1 MTDPKH
7 RQLRELFE
15 HALDLSPEQ
24 RRGFLASHCA
34 GQPELQRRIEALLAA
49 AEDERFLASPTG
61 PVASPVAS
69 AVASEFVAPLAHAAK
84 THAPPELALSVEQP
98 GAHIGPYK
106 LLQLIGEGGFGE
118 VFLAQQEEPVRRK
131 VALKILKLGMDTRQ
145 VVARF
150 EQERQALALM
160 DHPNIARVFDAG
172 VTQTGRSYF
181 VMELV
186 QGDPIVAY
194 CDALRLTIE
203 QRLELL
209 AQVCSAVQH
218 AHQKGVI
225 HRDLKPSNVLVGTL
239 DGRPHAKVI
248 DFGIAKATS
257 QKMTDKTLFTEHR
270 QVIGTFQ
277 YMSPEQA
284 HGSLDIDTRT
294 DVYSLGVLLYE
305 LLTGSTP
312 FDAKTLSEAAYGEI
326 QRLIRE
332 VDPPR
337 PSTRLSSS
345 RERLASIAAHR
356 GIEPRRLGVLVRGD
370 LDWIVMKSLEKD
382 RARRYESASALAAD
396 LRRHL
401 DGDAVLAAPPS
412 AGYRL
417 RKLARRHRGLV
428 AASGAVTL
436 ALLAGLAAFAWQ
448 ADVARGE
455 RDAANLA
462 RIAESEQRVIVEQ
475 QRIVAAARADEFERL
490 AEFQAEMLEQI
501 DPSRAGRELTDDVL
515 MRFEAAL
522 EKADV
527 PAAERPALVAGFR
540 AQWSRVNAIDVAK
553 NTLDRALLQPS
564 VAAIE
569 TQFADYPGV
578 AAKLRHRLA
587 GVYRELGLYSS
598 ALPLQESALQLRK
611 KVYGE
616 DHPQT
621 LRSMKD
627 VALLLWH
634 LGRYDEAE
642 PLYREVLERCNRA
655 NVDDPEIASSAR
667 DSYSVLL
674 QDMGRAAEAEPLAR
688 EALEERRGRL
698 GEDDPLT
705 LNSMSNLALIVE
717 GLGRFPEAEA
727 LYLDTLE
734 RRRRVLGDETNA
746 TLVTLNNLGALL
758 RTVNQLDEAERLLR
772 EALATRTRVFGED
785 HPERLVPLNNL
796 GLVLKAQGKLVEA
809 EAVCREVLA
818 ARERL
823 LGWDH
828 KATLSA
834 RNNLANVLTALERPA
849 DAEPILRAALAARRR
864 LFDALH
870 PETLGAVNNLG
881 MALHALGKNEEAEP
895 LQREVLEGLR
905 KVAGPNHP
913 NTIAS
918 HLNLGVVL
926 QARGK
931 FTEAEELFV
940 AARTAARR
948 AFSAG
953 HPVDLSA
960 TGSLAKLLIAQ
971 SRFGEAVSLLS
982 EALPHF
988 RRAPGERS
996 AASTARMLVLLGRSR
1011 GKLAASNEE
1020 FHAAERELLEAEATL
1035 VGIPGQKPTDRGES
1049 LAALVE
1055 LYAAWDK
1062 LAPGAG
1068 HAAARASWQSKIDAA
1083 K

>member
-1 MTDPKH
+1 MNDPKH

-15 HALDLSPEQ
+15 QALELSAEQ
-24 RRGFLASHCA
+24 RSIFLSARCA
-34 GQPELQRRIEALLAA
+34 GQPELRQRIEALLAA

-61 PVASPVAS
+61 
-69 AVASEFVAPLAHAAK
+69 AVAG
-84 THAPPELALSVEQP
+84 ELAAPHVPNPKPAATPALALGAEQP

-145 VVARF
+145 IVARF

-172 VTQTGRSYF
+172 VTLTGRSYF

-218 AHQKGVI
+218 AHQKGII

-382 RARRYESASALAAD
+382 RARRYESASDLAAD

-417 RKLARRHRGLV
+417 RKLAQRHRGLV

-436 ALLAGLAAFAWQ
+436 SLVAGVAAFAWQ
-448 ADVARGE
+448 ASVARDE

-462 RIAESEQRVIVEQ
+462 RIAESEQRRIVEE
-475 QRIVAAARADEFERL
+475 QREIVEKQRVVAAARADEFERL

-501 DPSRAGRELTDDVL
+501 DPSRAGRMLTEDVL
-515 MRFEAAL
+515 ARFEAAL

-527 PAAERPALVAGFR
+527 PVSERAELLAQFR
-540 AQWSRVNAIDVAK
+540 AQWGRIHALDVAK
-553 NTLDRALLQPS
+553 ATLDRALLQPS
-564 VAAIE
+564 AAAIE

-578 AAKLRHRLA
+578 AAKLRQRLA
-587 GVYRELGLYSS
+587 GVYGDLGLYSA
-598 ALPLQESALQLRK
+598 ALPLQESALQLRR
-611 KVYGE
+611 KVYGDDGE
-616 DHPQT
+616 LT

-627 VALLLWH
+627 LGILLWH
-634 LGRYDEAE
+634 LGRYAEAE
-642 PLYREVLERCNRA
+642 PLYREVLERCTRA
-655 NVDDPEIASSAR
+655 HVDDAEIASSAR
-667 DSYSVLL
+667 DSLAVLL
-674 QDMGRAAEAEPLAR
+674 HDVGRSAEAEPIAR
-688 EALEERRGRL
+688 QALEERRSRL
-698 GEDDPLT
+698 GEDHPDT
-705 LNSMSNLALIVE
+705 LNSMSNLALVLE
-717 GLGRFPEAEA
+717 GLGRLSEAEA
-727 LYLDTLE
+727 LYRDTLA
-734 RRRRVLGDETNA
+734 RRRRVLGDEHTA

-758 RTVNQLDEAERLLR
+758 RTVNQLDEAEVLLR
-772 EALATRTRVFGED
+772 EAVATRTRVFGED
-785 HPERLVPLNNL
+785 HPERLYPLNNL
-796 GLVLKAQGKLVEA
+796 GLLLNSQGRFAEA
-809 EAVCREVLA
+809 ELICREVLA

-828 KATLSA
+828 SSTLSA
-834 RNNLANVLTALERPA
+834 RNNLASVLLATDRAA
-849 DAEPILRAALAARRR
+849 DAEPILRAALDARRR

-881 MALHALGKNEEAEP
+881 MALHSLGRNEEAEP

-905 KVAGPNHP
+905 KALGPNHP

-926 QARGK
+926 QAQGK
-931 FTEAEELFV
+931 FAEAEALFV

-1035 VGIPGQKPTDRGES
+1035 VGIPGQKPTDRGEC

-1055 LYAAWDK
+1055 LHAAWDK

-1068 HAAARASWQSKIDAA
+1068 HAESSASWQSKLDAA

>member
-1 MTDPKH
+1 MNDPKH

-15 HALDLSPEQ
+15 QALELSAEQ
-24 RRGFLASHCA
+24 RRIFLAARCA
-34 GQPELQRRIEALLAA
+34 EQPELRQRIEALLAA
-49 AEDERFLASPTG
+49 AEDDRFLTSPTG
-61 PVASPVAS
+61 AAEVRLEAPRAQEAAAATPV
-69 AVASEFVAPLAHAAK
+69 
-84 THAPPELALSVEQP
+84 LALGAEQP

-172 VTQTGRSYF
+172 VTLTGRSYF

-218 AHQKGVI
+218 AHQKGII

-284 HGSLDIDTRT
+284 NGSLDIDTRT

-305 LLTGSTP
+305 LLTGTTP
-312 FDAKTLSEAAYGEI
+312 FEAKTLNEAAYGEI

-345 RERLASIAAHR
+345 RERLASIAAQR

-382 RARRYESASALAAD
+382 RARRYESASDLAAD

-412 AGYRL
+412 AAYRL

-428 AASGAVTL
+428 AASSAVTL
-436 ALLAGLAAFAWQ
+436 SLIVGVAAFAWQ
-448 ADVARGE
+448 AKVAGDE

-462 RIAESEQRVIVEQ
+462 RLSESEQRKIVEQ
-475 QRIVAAARADEFERL
+475 QRIAAAARADEFERL

-501 DPSRAGRELTDDVL
+501 DVSRAGRELTEDVL
-515 MRFEAAL
+515 ARFEAAL
-522 EKADV
+522 DKADV
-527 PAAERPALVAGFR
+527 PAGERPQLLAEFR
-540 AQWSRVNAIDVAK
+540 AQWSRINAIDVAK
-553 NTLDRALLQPS
+553 STLDSALLQPS
-564 VAAIE
+564 ATAIDV
-569 TQFADYPGV
+569 QFADYPAV
-578 AAKLRHRLA
+578 AAKLRHRLS

-598 ALPLQESALQLRK
+598 ALPLEESAVALR
-611 KVYGE
+611 VAEHG
-616 DHPQT
+616 DDDPVT
-621 LRSMKD
+621 LRSKKD
-627 VALLLWH
+627 LALLLWH
-634 LGRYDEAE
+634 LGRYAEAE
-642 PLYREVLERCNRA
+642 PLYREVLERCSGA
-655 NVDDPEIASSAR
+655 NVDDPEIASSTR
-667 DSYSVLL
+667 DGLAVLL
-674 QDMGRAAEAEPLAR
+674 HDVGRPEEAEPLAR
-688 EALEERRGRL
+688 QALEERRNRL

-705 LNSMSNLALIVE
+705 LNSTSNLALIIE
-717 GLGRFPEAEA
+717 SQGRFPEAETLYREA
-727 LYLDTLE
+727 LAG
-734 RRRRVLGDETNA
+734 RRRVLGDESTE
-746 TLVTLNNLGALL
+746 TLVTLNNLGSLM
-758 RTVNQLDEAERLLR
+758 RTVNRLDEAETLLR

-785 HPERLVPLNNL
+785 HPARLVPLNNL
-796 GLVLKAQGKLVEA
+796 GLTLNAQGKLVEA
-809 EAVCREVLA
+809 EAICREVLA
-818 ARERL
+818 AREQL

-828 KATLSA
+828 KATLTA
-834 RNNLANVLTALERPA
+834 RNNLANVLTALDRPA
-849 DAEPILRAALAARRR
+849 DAEPILREALAARRR
-864 LFDALH
+864 LFDPLH

-881 MALHALGKNEEAEP
+881 MALHSLGRNEEAEP

-905 KVAGPNHP
+905 KVLAPNHP

-926 QARGK
+926 QAQGK
-931 FTEAEELFV
+931 FAEAEELFV
-940 AARTAARR
+940 TARTAARR

-960 TGSLAKLLIAQ
+960 TGALAKLLIAQ

-1035 VGIPGQKPTDRGES
+1035 VGIPGQKPTDRGDC

-1062 LAPGAG
+1062 FAPGAG
-1068 HAAARASWQSKIDAA
+1068 HAESSASWQSKLDAA

>member
-1 MTDPKH
+1 MNDPKH

-15 HALDLSPEQ
+15 QALELSSEQ
-24 RRGFLASHCA
+24 RSVFLASRCA
-34 GQPELQRRIEALLAA
+34 GQPELRQRIEALFAA
-49 AEDERFLASPTG
+49 AADQRFLADPTC
-61 PVASPVAS
+61 A
-69 AVASEFVAPLAHAAK
+69 APGAAAAALAHDEPRDAK
-84 THAPPELALSVEQP
+84 PMLALGVEQP

-145 VVARF
+145 IVARF

-160 DHPNIARVFDAG
+160 DHPNIARMFDAG

-194 CDALRLTIE
+194 CDTLRLTIE

-239 DGRPHAKVI
+239 DGRPQAKVI

-312 FDAKTLSEAAYGEI
+312 FDAKTLSDAAYGEI

-370 LDWIVMKSLEKD
+370 LDWIVMKALEKD
-382 RARRYESASALAAD
+382 RARRYESASDLAAD

-412 AGYRL
+412 AAYRL
-417 RKLARRHRGLV
+417 RKFARRHRGLV
-428 AASGAVTL
+428 AASCAVTL
-436 ALLAGLAAFAWQ
+436 SLVAGLAAFAWQ
-448 ADVARGE
+448 ASVARDQ
-455 RDAANLA
+455 RDAADRA
-462 RIAESEQRVIVEQ
+462 RIAESEQREIVEQ
-475 QRIVAAARADEFERL
+475 QRIVAAARAAEFERL

-501 DPSRAGRELTDDVL
+501 DPSRAGRELTEDVL
-515 MRFEAAL
+515 ARLQDAL
-522 EKADV
+522 EKTDV
-527 PAAERPALVAGFR
+527 PLDQRAALLAQFR
-540 AQWSRVNAIDVAK
+540 AQWSKLNATDLAK
-553 NTLDRALLQPS
+553 ATLDRALLQPS
-564 VAAIE
+564 AAAIE
-569 TQFADYPGV
+569 AQFADYPGV
-578 AAKLRHRLA
+578 AAKLRHRLS
-587 GVYRELGLYSS
+587 GVYRDLGLYSA
-598 ALPLQESALQLRK
+598 ALPLEESALQLRG
-611 KVYGE
+611 KVYG
-616 DHPQT
+616 DDAALT
-621 LRSMKD
+621 LRSKID
-627 VALLLWH
+627 LGLILWH
-634 LGRYDEAE
+634 MGRYAEAE
-642 PLYREVLERCNRA
+642 PLYRDVLERSSRA
-655 NVDDPEIASSAR
+655 DDAEIASSAR
-667 DSYSVLL
+667 DNLSVLL
-674 QDMGRAAEAEPLAR
+674 HDLGRSAEAEPLAR
-688 EALEERRGRL
+688 QALEERRTRL

-717 GLGRFPEAEA
+717 SLGRFPEAEA
-727 LYLDTLE
+727 LYRDVLA
-734 RRRRVLGDETNA
+734 RRKRVLGLESTE
-746 TLVTLNNLGALL
+746 TLVALNNLGALL
-758 RTVNQLDEAERLLR
+758 RTVNQLDEAEALLR
-772 EALATRTRVFGED
+772 EALVTRTRVFGED

-796 GLVLKAQGKLVEA
+796 GLVLNAQGKLAEA
-809 EAVCREVLA
+809 EAVCREVLE

-828 KATLSA
+828 KATLNA
-834 RNNLANVLTALERPA
+834 RNNLANVLTALDRPA

-881 MALHALGKNEEAEP
+881 MALHAQGKYEEAEA

-905 KVAGPNHP
+905 KAAGPNHP
-913 NTIAS
+913 NTILS
-918 HLNLGVVL
+918 HVNLGAVL

-931 FTEAEELFV
+931 LAEAEALFV
-940 AARTAARR
+940 DARTSARR
-948 AFSAG
+948 VFAAG
-953 HPVDLSA
+953 HPADLAA
-960 TGSLAKLLIAQ
+960 TGALAKLLAAQ
-971 SRFGEAVSLLS
+971 ARFGEVVPLLS
-982 EALPHF
+982 EALPYF
-988 RRAPGERS
+988 RSAPGERS
-996 AASTARMLVLLGRSR
+996 AASTARMLTVLGRSR
-1011 GKLAASNEE
+1011 AHLAASKDE
-1020 FHAAERELLEAEATL
+1020 FLASERELLEAEAAL
-1035 VGIPGQKPTDRGES
+1035 VGLPGQKPTDRGDC

-1055 LYAAWDK
+1055 LYAKWDEA
-1062 LAPGAG
+1062 APGEGRAEQS
-1068 HAAARASWQSKIDAA
+1068 ASWRAKLDAA